1 MFFPKQLLN
10 KGKLTKI
17 CFFTYQ
23 TWHGSN
29 SLLYKFVVF
38 LEQKFGQIVCQP
50 ASDLQVRM
58 RDYVISH
65 VFNDAADEDQSD
77 DENEE
82 NEGTLVRK
90 SFHVKFIVKK

>member
-1 MFFPKQLLN
+1 
-10 KGKLTKI
+10 
-17 CFFTYQ
+17 
-23 TWHGSN
+23 
-29 SLLYKFVVF
+29 
-38 LEQKFGQIVCQP
+38 
-50 ASDLQVRM
+50 M